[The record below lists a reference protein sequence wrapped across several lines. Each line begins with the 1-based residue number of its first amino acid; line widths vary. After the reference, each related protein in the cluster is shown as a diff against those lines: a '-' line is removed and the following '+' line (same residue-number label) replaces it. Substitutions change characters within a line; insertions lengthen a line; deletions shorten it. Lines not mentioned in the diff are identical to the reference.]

1 MAAGDAAVA
10 AGMAKLTGTVDLVK
24 NGDDEIN
31 ITRDYIAGV
40 MTSIPGVWPIAKGG
54 TGASTASGART
65 ALGIP
70 GVITIGTAA
79 PSGGSPGDIYFKYT
93 P

>member
-10 AGMAKLTGTVDLVK
+10 AGMAKLTGTIDLVK

-31 ITRDYIAGV
+31 ITRDYIAAV
-40 MTSIPGVWPIAKGG
+40 MATIPGIWPVAKGG
-54 TGASTASGART
+54 TGASTVSGART
-65 ALGIP
+65 ALGIT
-70 GVITIGTAA
+70 GAISVGSLA
-79 PSGGSPGDIYFKYT
+79 PSGGSPGDVYLKYV